1 VGLRLTAR
9 CRESLAAGVAGLE
22 QGGAG
27 YGLDEFVDRPASLAM
42 PDFQLPVAARS
53 APPRFTAAAWIMLDW
68 AASGFST
75 VLITLVVAYVEKV
88 AFADRP
94 WGLEPGVVWPWT
106 LALAM
111 LVSALVTPGVS
122 AWADRRRQ
130 HKTALLTSV
139 GVGAGALGLLCLAP
153 PTARL
158 AVLAGVILG
167 NVGFDL
173 AAVFTGSILATIAAG
188 KTADRLSAWGFAA
201 GYAGG
206 FLALVIATG
215 IVTAHDSFGLTTAGG
230 LRAAFAFTGLWW
242 LIFSLPAAVARF
254 DDGHGA
260 VHAASAA
267 GELLAFARTLLRP
280 GAAAGRHLAAVLGG
294 SMLVLGAVQTAIAQF
309 SSVALEEFQ
318 LEPAA
323 LVRLVLL
330 VQAVALP
337 GALAIGW
344 ISERIGR
351 RAALVIC
358 LAGWIAVLTLAWF
371 VSTVGQLHALA
382 VLLALVLGGVQS
394 VIRATVAEAAPEGR
408 AGVTFGL
415 LQVGT
420 KLAGAAAGLT
430 FGWLYLASGHPRAG
444 LAALLVQ
451 ILLGWWALR
460 GMGDS
465 AEGRQVAVSPTSH

>member
-1 VGLRLTAR
+1 MPSASPPVGVHAT
-9 CRESLAAGVAGLE
+9 
-22 QGGAG
+22 
-27 YGLDEFVDRPASLAM
+27 PT
-42 PDFQLPVAARS
+42 
-53 APPRFTAAAWIMLDW
+53 RFTATAWILLDW

-88 AFADRP
+88 VFADRP

-106 LALAM
+106 LAVAM
-111 LVSALVTPGVS
+111 LVSALATPGFS
-122 AWADRRRQ
+122 AWADRRKR
-130 HKTALLTSV
+130 HKTALVTSI
-139 GVGAGALGLLCLAP
+139 GLGAGALGLLCVAP
-153 PTARL
+153 PTARI
-158 AVLAGVILG
+158 AVLIGVILG

-173 AAVFTGSILATIAAG
+173 AAVFTGSLLAMIASG
-188 KTADRLSAWGFAA
+188 KLADRLSAWGFAA

-206 FLALVIATG
+206 AIALVIATG
-215 IVTAHDSFGLTTAGG
+215 IVAAHDSLGLTTAGG

-242 LIFSLPAAVARF
+242 LCFSLPAAVARF
-254 DDGHGA
+254 DDGRGHA
-260 VHAASAA
+260 HAATAA
-267 GELLAFARTLLRP
+267 GELLAFARSLLRP
-280 GAAAGRHLAAVLGG
+280 ADQDGHHLAAVLGG
-294 SMLVLGAVQTAIAQF
+294 SMLILGAVQTAIAQF
-309 SSVALEEFQ
+309 SSVALEEFE

-337 GALAIGW
+337 GAILIGW
-344 ISERIGR
+344 ISERLGR
-351 RAALVIC
+351 RVALVLC
-358 LAGWIAVLTLAWF
+358 LAGWIGVLVLAWF
-371 VSTVGQLHALA
+371 VATVSQLHALA

-420 KLAGAAAGLT
+420 KLAGAAAGLA

-451 ILLGWWALR
+451 ILLGWWAVR
-460 GMGDS
+460 RMS
-465 AEGRQVAVSPTSH
+465 SPTDGT